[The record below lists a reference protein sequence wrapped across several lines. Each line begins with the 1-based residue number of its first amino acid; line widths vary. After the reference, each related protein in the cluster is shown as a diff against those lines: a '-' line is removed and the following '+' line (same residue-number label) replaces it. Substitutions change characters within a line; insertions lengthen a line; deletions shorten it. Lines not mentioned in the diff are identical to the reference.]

1 MGNTNENG
9 APADD
14 NQQLAAYKRVFPAL
28 WQNNGVK
35 GITFWGYLQGTMW
48 QPSCYLINTDGSWR
62 PAMTWL
68 AQYVANNPTG
78 VKQTANALPSE
89 FKLEQNY
96 PNPFN
101 PTTNIGYS
109 ILNTTKVTL
118 KIYDVL
124 GREIRTLVNSEQRP
138 GRYNVTFDARDLSSG
153 VYFYKLSAGDF
164 IATKKL
170 MLIK

>member
-1 MGNTNENG
+1 METCE
-9 APADD
+9 
-14 NQQLAAYKRVFPAL
+14 
-28 WQNNGVK
+28 
-35 GITFWGYLQGTMW
+35 T
-48 QPSCYLINTDGSWR
+48 
-62 PAMTWL
+62 TWL
-68 AQYVANNPTG
+68 ASYVQNNPTG
-78 VKQTANALPSE
+78 VKQTADAVPAE

-101 PTTNIGYS
+101 PTTNISYS
-109 ILNTTKVTL
+109 ILNTAKVTL

-124 GREIRTLVNSEQRP
+124 GREIKTLVNSEQRP

-153 VYFYKLSAGDF
+153 VYFYKLSAGNY